1 MEYFVN
7 DEHWDIEGYYKNL
20 EQLSKRLGT
29 SYHFLKDNSLHDYRL
44 VKIEVEELANLVIE
58 VNLYLRNPYENI
70 DYIIKWKNIQKFS

>member
-29 SYHFLKDNSLHDYRL
+29 SYQFLKDNSFHDYRL
-44 VKIEVEELANLVIE
+44 VKMEVKELENLVIE
-58 VNLYLRNPYENI
+58 DKVH
-70 DYIIKWKNIQKFS
+70 IIV